1 MTDASAPPSVMAAG
15 SKQLPVAISAQQ
27 KQQEL
32 LKQVVEQQFVPKD
45 PPAEFE
51 FIADAP
57 SISALDLYAN
67 TMPLNRSLFTTCSFS
82 FNETLQAY
90 LFKSIFI
97 ILKSILHH
105 KLICI
110 CFQRYC

>member
-1 MTDASAPPSVMAAG
+1 MISNGFITDASAPPSVMAAG

-67 TMPLNRSLFTTCSFS
+67 TMPLKIDHCLRLVLF
-82 FNETLQAY
+82 Q
-90 LFKSIFI
+90 
-97 ILKSILHH
+97 
-105 KLICI
+105 
-110 CFQRYC
+110 